1 MDNEKL
7 IAEISRYDISDLKL
21 IYETQKD
28 LYSIEEMQIISEVL
42 QQKKAE
48 HKKSVSEAKFGETLF
63 YIVGLLTPLS
73 ALVVG
78 IIMLAVGSPIWKST
92 GKKTLFVV
100 FIAVL
105 IRIFLYS
112 GGFKI

>member
-1 MDNEKL
+1 MDKEAL
-7 IAEISRYDISDLKL
+7 IAEMSKYEISDLELVCK
-21 IYETQKD
+21 TQKE
-28 LYSIEEMQIISEVL
+28 LYSIEEMQIIEEIL
-42 QQKKAE
+42 EQKKTE

-63 YIVGLLTPLS
+63 CIVGLLTPLS
-73 ALVVG
+73 ALIVG
-78 IIMLAVGSPIWKST
+78 IIMIVAGSPIWKSV

-112 GGFKI
+112 GGFTI